1 MRKAWYDPN
10 APVVPTIAEIRTVRD
25 GQRDRKRRLRGSGLL
40 SCLLHPISDGP
51 GVALLVFMPPVLF
64 ALSLPV
70 FDWIAIV
77 DPFRRADWAMGLLAL
92 PIFLPLLFSFSMM
105 LGYTLLVLGQMLVA
119 SAMGEADQPGW
130 PEWNPETIS
139 EGLGRWI
146 WAAFFGVAVG
156 GFPTVLY
163 WMYCGNI
170 DWFDRI
176 IFADLIIMGAGY
188 ASMTLAASLLH
199 ESLAAANPI
208 TVLVAIGRIG
218 WDYVQPSLVA
228 GLSVMLSGGFLWTVL
243 FAIPSLRLA
252 AIGLWGFWVFA
263 LYSTMV
269 SFRVLGLTYYAHSD
283 ALVWFRYRPKWATSS
298 RAGRL
303 YTNS

>member
-1 MRKAWYDPN
+1 MRKAWYNPN
-10 APVVPTIAEIRTVRD
+10 APVVPTIAEIRTVRSS
-25 GQRDRKRRLRGSGLL
+25 QRDRQRRLRGSGLM
-40 SCLLHPISDGP
+40 SCLLHPVCDGP

-77 DPFRRADWAMGLLAL
+77 DPFRRADWALGLLAL
-92 PIFLPLLFSFSMM
+92 PIFLPLLFSFSMT

-119 SAMGEADQPGW
+119 SAMGEADQPSW

-146 WAAFFGVAVG
+146 WAALFGVAVG

-188 ASMTLAASLLH
+188 AAMTLAASLLH

-208 TVLVAIGRIG
+208 TVLVAIARIG

-228 GLSVMLSGGFLWTVL
+228 GLSVMLSGAFLWTVL

-252 AIGLWGFWVFA
+252 AVGLWGFWVFA
-263 LYSTMV
+263 LYSAMV

-283 ALVWFRYRPKWATSS
+283 ALVWFRYRPKWATST